1 MVKTAK
7 VTSKNQITIPKPV
20 REKLGI
26 QIGDELLFEYREGE
40 LVVTKQLSDNP
51 FEKYRG
57 RLKHLK
63 GEEPDEIVSC
73 ARDRQ

>member
-1 MVKTAK
+1 VVKTAK
-7 VTSKNQITIPKPV
+7 VTAKNQITIPKPV

-40 LVVTKQLSDNP
+40 LVVTKHLEDNP

-57 RLKHLK
+57 KLKHLQGK
-63 GEEPDEIVSC
+63 EADEIVSLS
-73 ARDRQ
+73 RDRQ